1 MNLRENTGGSSPTAG
16 AVSQARSAFYALSP
30 GGWRDYVTLLH
41 PPYTLWHLS
50 YVVLGAALAPAVH
63 FDRLIATL
71 GAFLLAMGFSA
82 HALDELAGRPLNT
95 RIPDAV
101 LHWIA
106 AVGLG
111 SAVALGILGSVVVT
125 PWLLVFVAAGLFI
138 APAYNLEWFGGRFHS
153 DIWFALSWGSFPF
166 LTSYWVNGER
176 IEAAALFGALAA
188 FALSLAQRI
197 LSHRVRAMRRRVRA
211 IEGKVVYS
219 TGVVEEIDRAW
230 AIKPIERALM
240 LMAASIVAISVAA
253 LLTRL

>member
-1 MNLRENTGGSSPTAG
+1 MNVREQGGGGGPAAG
-16 AVSQARSAFYALSP
+16 AMSQARSAFYALSP

-50 YVVLGAALAPAVH
+50 YVVLGAALAPSVH
-63 FDRLIATL
+63 YDRLIATL

-111 SAVALGILGSVVVT
+111 SAVVLGIVGSVVVT
-125 PWLLVFVAAGLFI
+125 PWLLAFVAVGLFI

-166 LTSYWVNGER
+166 LTSYWVSGER
-176 IEAAALFGALAA
+176 LEAPALFGALAV
-188 FALSLAQRI
+188 FALSLAQRT
-197 LSHRVRAMRRRVRA
+197 LSHRVRAVRRRVRE
-211 IEGKVVYS
+211 IEGRVAYAN
-219 TGVVEEIDRAW
+219 GMVEEIDRAW
-230 AIKPIERALM
+230 AIEPIERALM
-240 LMAASIVAISVAA
+240 LMAASTVAISVAA